1 MAGQVAPRLALAF
14 AGGCIGG
21 ALRLGIGAVWHTGES
36 IPWALLVINLVGSF
50 AIGVVGV
57 LWGGHRAWWPL
68 LGPGLL
74 GGFTT
79 FSAIAAMT
87 WTTTAGAARSLGVLA
102 ASLVVCTVAAK
113 AGFELAARWRERV

>member
-1 MAGQVAPRLALAF
+1 
-14 AGGCIGG
+14 
-21 ALRLGIGAVWHTGES
+21 LRLGIGAVWHTGDG
-36 IPWALLVINLVGSF
+36 IPWTLLLINLVGSF

-57 LWGGHRAWWPL
+57 LWGGHRGWWPL

-87 WTTTAGAARSLGVLA
+87 WTTSAGAA
-102 ASLVVCTVAAK
+102 ASLAVLSVTLVACGLAAK
-113 AGFELAARWRERV
+113 AGLELATWWRERS